1 MRLFGKL
8 IATLTIMVLLV
19 LTIGLAL
26 LHTRHAAPVIG
37 QLTQALSNYQ
47 FDAEAISYTITDP
60 WHLTIEQPTV
70 IEPNQQVH
78 QAQQV
83 QLWLAPR
90 ETLLAWFGLTS
101 SSNPTPSNQT
111 QPAVPLWYF
120 DSILITDVDIT
131 QAEQPNHEPSQAQY
145 QSQFPAIFTHR
156 LALKQMNLT
165 TPRFT
170 LHNGQVQLD
179 NWQPSATF
187 WGNFS
192 GDFRIAAPQIDWQ
205 QHTFTDLLVDGE
217 KTGGHQAEEAW
228 RIYGYSFDWLG
239 TSINGQAHFLPDS
252 RQWILDQITVANLQ
266 FESTLTTHQ
275 LAQQAHDLIAI
286 TLNQASDHNDDSHQA
301 ATTLTIGRLDVVD
314 SQIELAD
321 LSLNQLNLSLLNWQ
335 QGDSYWQQNDS
346 QLSLSA
352 DSVLWHETLFDGPLL
367 DLRFT
372 PDTIFIEGLS
382 SKVWQ
387 GYLRTKGQVTPKAI
401 HLNQLTL
408 NNIKA
413 FLPPQWST
421 QIATLF
427 APYETIDIQTLDVGY
442 LQLTDTNPKQ
452 PFQLSGVNIDGNTLR
467 IKQGKRYGLWQGKIT
482 ANAGFASIHT
492 VELVEPYIST
502 HSQAGNWQLDQLT
515 LPFKNGLLEATGQWA
530 LSQSAQPWQV
540 KVTTDSA
547 PLSILQQ
554 WLGLPLP
561 LEGKVDSSIA
571 LSGLAHNRASFNYSL
586 EGAIQADFRDTH
598 LISTPA
604 AFSQQL
610 ANWRLNQSQ
619 FSAQAQP
626 KQRVRLAAQSRS
638 QPNFSADALPSS
650 APSLIAISPLTITS
664 DRGRI
669 ALQPFQIKNAEIQA
683 VLEGQWDL
691 AQPQKQKL
699 RLNVAQS
706 CHQFERLW
714 QYQQPPESVSLSSCD
729 GNSI

>member
-8 IATLTIMVLLV
+8 LATLTIIVLLV
-19 LTIGLAL
+19 LTISVAL

-37 QLTQALSNYQ
+37 QLTRVLSNYQ
-47 FDAEAISYTITDP
+47 FDANALSYTITDP

-70 IEPNQQVH
+70 IDPDQQIH

-90 ETLLAWFGLTS
+90 ETLFAWFGLTS
-101 SSNPTPSNQT
+101 SSNPTPSYQT

-120 DSILITDVDIT
+120 DSILISGVDI
-131 QAEQPNHEPSQAQY
+131 AHVEQPNHQPSQAQSEIHY
-145 QSQFPAIFTHR
+145 PAIFTHR

-179 NWQPSATF
+179 NWQPSAAF
-187 WGNFS
+187 WGDFS
-192 GDFRIAAPQIDWQ
+192 GDFRIAAPQVDWQ

-217 KTGGHQAEEAW
+217 KTGGYQADEAW

-239 TSINGQAHFLPDS
+239 ASINGQANFLPDS
-252 RQWILDQITVANLQ
+252 HQWILDQITVANLQ
-266 FESTLTTHQ
+266 FESALTTHQ
-275 LAQQAHDLIAI
+275 LAQQAHDLITN
-286 TLNQASDHNDDSHQA
+286 TLINQTSDHNDDSHQV

-335 QGDSYWQQNDS
+335 QGKSRWQQSDS

-352 DSVLWHETLFDGPLL
+352 DSILWHETVFDSPLL

-372 PDTIFIEGLS
+372 PNTTLIEGLS

-387 GYLRTKGQVTPKAI
+387 GYLRTKGKVTPNTI

-413 FLPPQWST
+413 FLAPQWPS
-421 QIATLF
+421 QLNELF
-427 APYETIDIQTLDVGY
+427 APYDAIDIQTLDVGY
-442 LQLTDTNPKQ
+442 LQLTDTNPEL
-452 PFQLSGVNIDGNTLR
+452 PFQLSGINIDGSELR
-467 IKQGKRYGLWQGKIT
+467 LKQSKHYGLWQGRLT
-482 ANAGFASIHT
+482 ASAGFASINT

-530 LSQSAQPWQV
+530 LTQPAQPWHITA
-540 KVTTDSA
+540 TTDSA
-547 PLSILQQ
+547 PLSILPQ

-586 EGAIQADFRDTH
+586 EGAIQADFRDAH
-598 LISTPA
+598 LLSTPA
-604 AFSQQL
+604 EFSQQL
-610 ANWRLNQSQ
+610 ANWRANPTQISQ
-619 FSAQAQP
+619 EKIPTLATYTSIQATPSTASA
-626 KQRVRLAAQSRS
+626 
-638 QPNFSADALPSS
+638 
-650 APSLIAISPLTITS
+650 IAISPLTVTS

-669 ALQPFQIKNAEIQA
+669 ALQAFTIKNTDIQT

-706 CHQFERLW
+706 CQLFERVW
-714 QYQQPPESVSLSSCD
+714 QHHQQPAPVSLSSCD